1 MFHDRDEFVH
11 FVGYTPKKVHLLS
24 MFARLFGER
33 DVPSI
38 TYWGAPHPYALP
50 RRGGERRHGPARIQ
64 SLLRT
69 AFTRIA
75 CPKSCGTHETGCLA
89 FHAMADQF

>member
-24 MFARLFGER
+24 MFARLFEER

-38 TYWGAPHPYALP
+38 TYWGALIH
-50 RRGGERRHGPARIQ
+50 
-64 SLLRT
+64 
-69 AFTRIA
+69 
-75 CPKSCGTHETGCLA
+75 THCHVEAVSISDAVLQESSRLC
-89 FHAMADQF
+89 

>member
-38 TYWGAPHPYALP
+38 TYWGALIHTHCHVEAVSADAILLESSRLCSELP
-50 RRGGERRHGPARIQ
+50 QNCGLHAPGAVAPVRRGA
-64 SLLRT
+64 
-69 AFTRIA
+69 
-75 CPKSCGTHETGCLA
+75 
-89 FHAMADQF
+89 

>member
-24 MFARLFGER
+24 MFARLFGGR

-38 TYWGAPHPYALP
+38 TYWGALIHTHCHVEAVSADIVLPDLRPCSEVSSGGSHALKAVAP
-50 RRGGERRHGPARIQ
+50 VRRGA
-64 SLLRT
+64 
-69 AFTRIA
+69 
-75 CPKSCGTHETGCLA
+75 
-89 FHAMADQF
+89 